1 MTSTLADLRNGV
13 RLTREVLQ
21 QQAFD
26 EFWGD
31 AVSPSDL
38 VQSDAEIDAW
48 VRQHAGTDYHPSS
61 T

>member
-38 VQSDAEIDAW
+38 VQSDA
-48 VRQHAGTDYHPSS
+48 
-61 T
+61 